1 MYSFLIIIH
10 VLVCIILTIVILLQS
25 SKGGG
30 LAGVFGGGGGG
41 MGAVFGG
48 RGAASFLSRLTTIL
62 AILFMLVALI
72 LGLIT
77 RGGIGSGS
85 LVSEERAKGN
95 ISTPA
100 DVLPTVPTEG
110 VSGEE
115 TTPIPV
121 ESEGE
126 STPVEEQSNK

>member
-30 LAGVFGGGGGG
+30 LAGVFGGGGG

-77 RGGIGSGS
+77 RSGTGSGS
-85 LVSEERAKGN
+85 LVSEERARGN

-110 VSGEE
+110 VPGEE

-126 STPVEEQSNK
+126 STPVEEQSSK